1 MKELDE
7 LGLTWGKAQPN
18 AQGWVATY
26 MMTVAYSVCP
36 RQDKED
42 EWLLACGYWW
52 QPDDHHILVTYMNL
66 STL

>member
-26 MMTVAYSVCP
+26 MMTVALQ
-36 RQDKED
+36 R
-42 EWLLACGYWW
+42 
-52 QPDDHHILVTYMNL
+52 L
-66 STL
+66 SQTG